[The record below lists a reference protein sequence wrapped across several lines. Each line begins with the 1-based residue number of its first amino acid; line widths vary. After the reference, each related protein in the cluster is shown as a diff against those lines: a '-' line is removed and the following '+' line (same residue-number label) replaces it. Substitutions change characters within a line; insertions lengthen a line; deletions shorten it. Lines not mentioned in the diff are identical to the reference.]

1 VTPASSGGAQDA
13 REERG
18 APAEGDGS
26 SVDEHP
32 TTPGCGRK
40 VVRYRALVTVIVTL
54 EHEEASELIAA
65 FSPLST
71 VSRQRS
77 FTATNSPR

>member
-1 VTPASSGGAQDA
+1 MA
-13 REERG
+13 
-18 APAEGDGS
+18 
-26 SVDEHP
+26 
-32 TTPGCGRK
+32 
-40 VVRYRALVTVIVTL
+40 RYRARVTVIVTL